1 MRVVPL
7 RAWRLQSRREGR
19 RGKATAHHQTRT
31 TWYTTAEN
39 SLVSL
44 KGEAE
49 GMNQSREFS
58 FVFSCN
64 VSPSTELDIGVT
76 QSEPLAVAVPMT
88 IFYSTI
94 FLLGVFFNGLSLLTL
109 VADAHMRTSAIRLYL
124 ISLVLSDIL
133 QLLTVPV
140 TVYRYYWESY
150 PWRLGHV
157 LCKAYFM
164 MRQMYC
170 ASTSWVITA
179 FTAERYAAICHTMWS
194 VSSLKQ
200 YRRPC
205 LLWVW
210 IISLLSAVPFA
221 LVYGQARVCIL
232 NYTAA
237 TPEDALH
244 VSTMCEMREPDP
256 AHIYKGALLL
266 RASLFFL
273 VPLVVISTLYLLILL
288 HLRRNS
294 RQRKTLG
301 LTQTDRE
308 ASRGVQCHKNGKL
321 LSNEKRALRL
331 MGAVLVAFFV
341 CNFPDMASSLM
352 QVYVEVWSDRV
363 LSVYTVL
370 KSYLALPLWYINSAL
385 DPLLFCISSCTFRRA
400 CLRTLR
406 RLRPRC
412 HRPPARGRGGGGS
425 RAGLGQR
432 SSSGGAG
439 SATGRERSE
448 GVCSGERQLSAGY
461 GAHARRGPGEG
472 GAEEVML

>member
-1 MRVVPL
+1 
-7 RAWRLQSRREGR
+7 
-19 RGKATAHHQTRT
+19 
-31 TWYTTAEN
+31 
-39 SLVSL
+39 
-44 KGEAE
+44 
-49 GMNQSREFS
+49 MNQSREFH
-58 FVFSCN
+58 FLFSCN
-64 VSPSTELDIGVT
+64 VSPSAELDIGVT
-76 QSEPLAVAVPMT
+76 KSEPMAVAVPMT

-94 FLLGVFFNGLSLLTL
+94 FLLGVFFNGVSLLTL
-109 VADAHMRTSAIRLYL
+109 VVDAHMRTSAIRLYL

-140 TVYRYYWESY
+140 TLYRYYWESY
-150 PWRLGHV
+150 PWRLGHT
-157 LCKAYFM
+157 LCKVYFM

-170 ASTSWVITA
+170 ASTSWVIMA
-179 FTAERYAAICHTMWS
+179 FTTERYAAICHTMWS

-200 YRRPC
+200 SRRPC
-205 LLWVW
+205 ILWVW

-244 VSTMCEMREPDP
+244 VSTMCEMTEPDP
-256 AHIYKGALLL
+256 AHIYKGSLLL
-266 RASLFFL
+266 RACLFFL
-273 VPLVVISTLYLLILL
+273 VPLVVIIMLYLLILL

-294 RQRKTLG
+294 RQRKTMG

-308 ASRGVQCHKNGKL
+308 TRRDVKCHKNGKL

-331 MGAVLVAFFV
+331 MGAVLVAFFI
-341 CNFPDMASSLM
+341 CNFPDIASSLM
-352 QVYVEVWSDRV
+352 QVYVVVWSDRV

-370 KSYLALPLWYINSAL
+370 KAYLALPLWYINSAL

-406 RLRPRC
+406 SLRPRC
-412 HRPPARGRGGGGS
+412 HWRYAGGRS
-425 RAGLGQR
+425 SLGQR

-448 GVCSGERQLSAGY
+448 CVYSGEREVNTGY
-461 GAHARRGPGEG
+461 GAHIWRECSGRRSPVEPVP
-472 GAEEVML
+472 EVEML